1 MIRFVGITHF
11 VGEKDLY
18 QDLNWHVKPGERI
31 GLVGDNGTGKTTL
44 LRMAVGEV
52 EPISG
57 KVQIRKHARIGFLR
71 QEIHSAEGDT
81 TVLEEVLKAYEEETN
96 SADLLY
102 KSYEAIGT
110 TPEDELDDLYD
121 LIHQLEKRVHHHNP
135 GEAEADARIILTGL
149 GFTDE
154 QHEQPLRLFSGG
166 WQMRAH
172 IGRLLLERPDVLIMD
187 EPTNH
192 LDLESID
199 WLQKFLETF
208 QGALIVVSHDRYFLD
223 RVTTRTAWVHEKR
236 MDTYAANYSKFLQQ
250 RAEYEDL
257 LMRRYQNQQ
266 EELAHHQKFIDRFR
280 SKASKATLVQSRIKL
295 VEKIERIELPQSAKK
310 VRLRIPEPAP
320 AGRNL
325 MELRDVSKNYGDNH
339 VFAGV
344 NLRFEPGDKVALV
357 GRNGAGKSTLLKIC
371 AGILDHGGEVNV
383 HPKARIEYFSQNR
396 IDTLDLDND
405 VLAEA
410 RPVGAE
416 QTDEQ
421 IRSLLGC
428 FLFSG
433 DDVFKPVRVLSGG
446 EKSRLA
452 LARMMLRKGNLL
464 LLDEPTN
471 HLDISTREV
480 LQQALREFPGTV
492 VMISHDRYFIDAVA
506 NRIVEVVDHKV
517 IGHFGNYTEYLAK
530 RTGDG
535 HEEDALRGRAPAPS
549 AARSNGTV
557 ATASSEAENEAS
569 TKPEASKNT
578 PPKADAPGNNGADS
592 APAAEKNRFAGLDR
606 RERAKLRTQLY
617 EQFRSIEKKIE
628 KAETRLAEI
637 HALQADPEAYSKGM
651 VTAEISAEGHDL
663 ENELP
668 ALVTQWEDIGIQIE
682 ELKA

>member
-57 KVQIRKHARIGFLR
+57 KIQIRKHARIGFLR

-81 TVLEEVLKAYEEETN
+81 TVLQEVLKAYEEETAA
-96 SADLLY
+96 ADLLY
-102 KSYEAIGT
+102 KSYEAIGS

-135 GEAEADARIILTGL
+135 GEAEADARIILSGL
-149 GFTDE
+149 GFLPE
-154 QHEQPLRLFSGG
+154 QHEQPLSLFSGG

-172 IGRLLLERPDVLIMD
+172 IGRLLLESPDVLIMD

-199 WLQKFLETF
+199 WLEKFLETF

-236 MDTYAANYSKFLQQ
+236 LDTYAANYSKFLQQ

-257 LMRRYQNQQ
+257 LLRRYQNQQ
-266 EELAHHQKFIDRFR
+266 EELAHHQKFIERFR

-320 AGRNL
+320 VGRNL
-325 MELRDVSKNYGDNH
+325 MELRDVSKNYADNH
-339 VFAGV
+339 VFANV
-344 NLRFEPGDKVALV
+344 NVRFEPGDKVALV

-405 VLAEA
+405 VLSEA

-433 DDVFKPVRVLSGG
+433 DDVFKQVRVLSGG

-506 NRIVEVVDHKV
+506 NRIVEVVDHRV
-517 IGHFGNYTEYLAK
+517 INHYGNYTEYLAK
-530 RTGDG
+530 RMGDG

-549 AARSNGTV
+549 SAGSDGSAPQSSSNG
-557 ATASSEAENEAS
+557 SEAPAVAEEVAAS
-569 TKPEASKNT
+569 
-578 PPKADAPGNNGADS
+578 PK
-592 APAAEKNRFAGLDR
+592 ENRFAGLDR

-628 KAETRLAEI
+628 TAESRLAEI
-637 HALQADPEAYSKGM
+637 HALQADPDAYSKGL
-651 VTAEISAEGHDL
+651 VTPEISAEGHDL
-663 ENELP
+663 EIGLP
-668 ALVTQWEDIGIQIE
+668 ALVAEWEDVGIQIE

>member
-1 MIRFVGITHF
+1 MIRFVGVTHF
-11 VGEKDLY
+11 VGDKDLY
-18 QDLNWHVKPGERI
+18 QDLNWHIKPGERI

-52 EPISG
+52 EPIQG
-57 KVQIRKHARIGFLR
+57 KVQPRKNARIGFLR

-81 TVLEEVLKAYEEETN
+81 TVLQEVLKAYEEQAKDAE
-96 SADLLY
+96 LLY
-102 KSYEAIGT
+102 SLYEAIGE
-110 TPEDELDDLYD
+110 TPEDELDELYER
-121 LIHQLEKRVHHHNP
+121 IHLLERHVRHHNA
-135 GEAEADARIILTGL
+135 GEAEADARKILQGL
-149 GFTDE
+149 GFEAD
-154 QHEQPLRLFSGG
+154 QQDQPLSLFSGG

-172 IGRLLLERPDVLIMD
+172 IGRLLLENPDVLMMD

-199 WLQKFLETF
+199 WLEKFLETY

-236 MDTYAANYSKFLQQ
+236 LDTYVANYSNFLKQ
-250 RAEYEDL
+250 REEYEEM

-295 VEKIERIELPQSAKK
+295 VEKIELIELPQSARK

-320 AGRNL
+320 VGRNV
-325 MELRDVSKNYGDNH
+325 MELREVSKSYGDNH
-339 VFAGV
+339 VFSGV

-371 AGILDHGGEVNV
+371 AGVLDHGGEVAA

-396 IDTLDLDND
+396 IDTLDLNND
-405 VLAEA
+405 VLTEA
-410 RPVGAE
+410 RPAGAE

-428 FLFSG
+428 FLFTG
-433 DDVFKPVRVLSGG
+433 DEVFKPVRVLSGG

-480 LQQALREFPGTV
+480 LQTALRDFPGTV

-506 NRIVEVVDHKV
+506 NRIVEVADHKV
-517 IGHFGNYTEYLAK
+517 ISHFGNYSEYLAK
-530 RTGDG
+530 RVAGG
-535 HEEDALRGRAPAPS
+535 HDEDALRGRATTEKSGGKKAAAGALESEEPS
-549 AARSNGTV
+549 GAVAVAAA
-557 ATASSEAENEAS
+557 ATEAV
-569 TKPEASKNT
+569 
-578 PPKADAPGNNGADS
+578 APGNDS
-592 APAAEKNRFAGLDR
+592 AAAEANPFSHLDR
-606 RERAKLRTQLY
+606 KARAQLRTQLY
-617 EQFRSIEKKIE
+617 ERFRALEQSIQKHEE
-628 KAETRLAEI
+628 RLAEI
-637 HALQADPEAYSKGM
+637 HELQADPEAYVKGL
-651 VTAEISAEGHDL
+651 VTPEVAAEAHGL
-663 ENELP
+663 ESELP
-668 ALVTQWEDIGIQIE
+668 SLVQEWEEVGTQIE
-682 ELKA
+682 MLRQ

>member
-1 MIRFVGITHF
+1 MIRFVGVTHF
-11 VGEKDLY
+11 VGDKDLY
-18 QDLNWHVKPGERI
+18 QDLNWHIKPGERI

-52 EPISG
+52 EPIQG
-57 KVQIRKHARIGFLR
+57 KVQPRKNARIGFLR

-81 TVLEEVLKAYEEETN
+81 TVLQEVLKAYEEQAKDAE
-96 SADLLY
+96 LLY
-102 KSYEAIGT
+102 SLYEAIGD
-110 TPEDELDDLYD
+110 TPEDELDDLYER
-121 LIHQLEKRVHHHNP
+121 IHLLERHVRHHNA
-135 GEAEADARIILTGL
+135 GEAEADARKILQGL
-149 GFTDE
+149 GFEAD
-154 QHEQPLRLFSGG
+154 QQDQPLSLFSGG

-172 IGRLLLERPDVLIMD
+172 IGRLLLENPDVLMMD

-199 WLQKFLETF
+199 WLEKFLETF

-236 MDTYAANYSKFLQQ
+236 LDTYVANYSNFLKQ
-250 RAEYEDL
+250 REEYEEM

-295 VEKIERIELPQSAKK
+295 VDKIELIELPQSARK

-320 AGRNL
+320 VGRNV
-325 MELRDVSKNYGDNH
+325 MELRDVSKSYGDNH
-339 VFAGV
+339 VFSGV

-371 AGILDHGGEVNV
+371 AGVLDHGGEVAA

-396 IDTLDLDND
+396 IDTLDMDND
-405 VLAEA
+405 VLTEA
-410 RPVGAE
+410 RPAGAE

-428 FLFSG
+428 FLFTG
-433 DDVFKPVRVLSGG
+433 DEVFKPVRVLSGG

-480 LQQALREFPGTV
+480 LQTALRDFPGTV

-506 NRIVEVVDHKV
+506 NRIVEVADHKV
-517 IGHFGNYTEYLAK
+517 ISHFGNYSEYLAK
-530 RTGDG
+530 RMTDG
-535 HEEDALRGRAPAPS
+535 HEEDALRGRATTEKASNKKAVAAP
-549 AARSNGTV
+549 
-557 ATASSEAENEAS
+557 EL
-569 TKPEASKNT
+569 
-578 PPKADAPGNNGADS
+578 ADAGVAIAVAEPPADAEEKSAGATEPTNPFS
-592 APAAEKNRFAGLDR
+592 HLDR
-606 RERAKLRTQLY
+606 KARAQMRTKLYDRFRAL
-617 EQFRSIEKKIE
+617 EQSIQKHEE
-628 KAETRLAEI
+628 RLAEI
-637 HALQADPEAYSKGM
+637 HELQADPDAYVKGLVTPEIAAEAHS
-651 VTAEISAEGHDL
+651 L
-663 ENELP
+663 ESELP
-668 ALVTQWEDIGIQIE
+668 ALIQEWEEAGTQIE
-682 ELKA
+682 MLKQ